1 MKKKEYLSPELSVI
15 EIKMQTST
23 TVGASGSGNLGNFS
37 DGGVIE

>member
-15 EIKMQTST
+15 EIKMQST